1 MAAPKHYKQ
10 FKTIEAIKNCEVA
23 FNKWVLTMTKQA
35 LVEVGY
41 SSNFNLLGVCLF
53 QLLEA

>member
-41 SSNFNLLGVCLF
+41 GSNINLLSVRLVRF
-53 QLLEA
+53 